1 MGLELSTQHIQYYII
16 QRPST
21 ALTVTLTG
29 HALMATLLEY
39 IASERS
45 AALKRKMFGV
55 SDGGEL
61 GHLSAVWKISSWL
74 MVFLDYFKIGC
85 MYWSKSFFI

>member
-1 MGLELSTQHIQYYII
+1 MLDMRLELSTGQIQHYII
-16 QRPST
+16 QPPST
-21 ALTVTLTG
+21 TLTITLTR
-29 HALMATLLEY
+29 HALIATLLEY

-61 GHLSAVWKISSWL
+61 GHFA
-74 MVFLDYFKIGC
+74 DNDH
-85 MYWSKSFFI
+85 

>member
-1 MGLELSTQHIQYYII
+1 MGLELSTRHIQYYII

-21 ALTVTLTG
+21 TLTITLTG
-29 HALMATLLEY
+29 HTLMATLLEY

-61 GHLSAVWKISSWL
+61 GHFGKI
-74 MVFLDYFKIGC
+74 
-85 MYWSKSFFI
+85 

>member
-1 MGLELSTQHIQYYII
+1 MGLELSTRHIQYYII

-61 GHLSAVWKISSWL
+61 GHFNTINFGQDLDRSIPRHNI
-74 MVFLDYFKIGC
+74 FL
-85 MYWSKSFFI
+85 

>member
-1 MGLELSTQHIQYYII
+1 MLHLRLELLTRHLQHYII
-16 QRPST
+16 QPPST
-21 ALTVTLTG
+21 TQTITLTR
-29 HALMATLLEY
+29 HALIATLLEY

-61 GHLSAVWKISSWL
+61 GHFRTIQLN
-74 MVFLDYFKIGC
+74 
-85 MYWSKSFFI
+85 

>member
-1 MGLELSTQHIQYYII
+1 MLDMRLELSTGQIQHYII
-16 QRPST
+16 QPPST
-21 ALTVTLTG
+21 TLTITLTR

-39 IASERS
+39 TASERS

-61 GHLSAVWKISSWL
+61 GHLHTSWNGTRI
-74 MVFLDYFKIGC
+74 VHFGGT
-85 MYWSKSFFI
+85 